1 MLTLVKTKGAVA
13 IVGIYRGRKNKKPTA
28 TVYFTHSLD
37 KDQQNV
43 AAAAGVLHLHKSA
56 LKKEFHLNDAD
67 FKEVCRMIDAEEEPE
82 QGDPL
87 KSEYWQILERYE
99 SYLKREMYIG
109 DDDDARFEMNFPR
122 DRETWPGTMTC
133 IASSGGGKTYFIV
146 QMILRYF
153 RSVPVHQ
160 RRSVIWM
167 SPELTLDKTLRPLRD
182 GTKNNHKFD
191 IWFHGIDISEQNL
204 RKTGMDAASFYQKE
218 IVEKIDSI
226 GEDAIIVYD
235 DFPDGSRALYPLLER
250 HYNSQLRVARH
261 KNQGIISLIHT
272 YAHGKASSQ
281 ALQSNKSVIFF
292 PRSQQSRCVQF
303 LRDYLQL
310 QTNQAKDIVKR
321 FASLGRWMTVQMHS
335 PVCIYNG
342 SYLILL

>member
-1 MLTLVKTKGAVA
+1 MLTLVKTKDAVP
-13 IVGIYRGRKNKKPTA
+13 IVGIYRGKKLKKPTA
-28 TVYFTHSLD
+28 TVYFTHSFD

-43 AAAAGVLHLHKSA
+43 AAAAGVLHLHRSA

-99 SYLKREMYIG
+99 SYLKREMFIG
-109 DDDDARFEMNFPR
+109 DDDARFELNFPR
-122 DRETWPGTMTC
+122 SRETWPGTMTF
-133 IASSGGGKTYFIV
+133 IASSGGGKTYFVV

-153 RSVPVHQ
+153 RVTPVHQ
-160 RRSVIWM
+160 RRAVVWL
-167 SPELTLDKTLRPLRD
+167 SPELTIDKTLKPLRD
-182 GTKNNHKFD
+182 DHKYD
-191 IWFHGIDISEQNL
+191 IWFNGIDISEDNL
-204 RKTGMDAASFYQKE
+204 RKKGMDAASFYQKE
-218 IVEKIDSI
+218 VVERIESI
-226 GEDAIIVYD
+226 GDGAIIVYD
-235 DFPDGSRALYPLLER
+235 DFPDGARSLYPLLER

-261 KNQGIISLIHT
+261 KNQCIISLIHT

-281 ALQSNKSVIFF
+281 ALQSCRSVIFY

-310 QTNQAKDIVKR
+310 QTNEAKDIVRR
-321 FASLGRWMTVQMHS
+321 FASLDRWMCIQMHS